1 MQHLCDF
8 AIANNTVSRSVA
20 LHLHDSSASR
30 VKRCNESQMP
40 IILEYKWR
48 RKKKTKNRRVLGQAL
63 SPNYAPSRFYTF
75 IPMAWIYIYPY
86 PWRKEEALVIKW
98 RAVSSPACL
107 AHRGIYRFIRRGD
120 NAARLGTSPARSR
133 LEFLLGTKR
142 PVSHS
147 RTAATRFVELAAGR
161 EGECYGKKEARRDAS
176 VKARLAPVIN
186 YQPVHAPVVFF
197 NFSPRFSNLFHPTP
211 TISFSIARF
220 IILHTRRFEI
230 NISACICICSLC
242 KKQKY
247 VFNRSS

>member
-1 MQHLCDF
+1 MKARCQSFLNTNGEERKKQKTDESWVRLFHLITRHPDF
-8 AIANNTVSRSVA
+8 IR
-20 LHLHDSSASR
+20 LYLW
-30 VKRCNESQMP
+30 
-40 IILEYKWR
+40 LEY
-48 RKKKTKNRRVLGQAL
+48 
-63 SPNYAPSRFYTF
+63 
-75 IPMAWIYIYPY
+75 IYVYPY

-220 IILHTRRFEI
+220 IILHTRLIRD
-230 NISACICICSLC
+230 
-242 KKQKY
+242 
-247 VFNRSS
+247 

>member
-1 MQHLCDF
+1 M
-8 AIANNTVSRSVA
+8 AKRRGSR
-20 LHLHDSSASR
+20 HKMTR
-30 VKRCNESQMP
+30 
-40 IILEYKWR
+40 
-48 RKKKTKNRRVLGQAL
+48 
-63 SPNYAPSRFYTF
+63 
-75 IPMAWIYIYPY
+75 
-86 PWRKEEALVIKW
+86 
-98 RAVSSPACL
+98 
-107 AHRGIYRFIRRGD
+107 RGIYRFIRRGD

-161 EGECYGKKEARRDAS
+161 EGESYGKKEARRDAS

-197 NFSPRFSNLFHPTP
+197 NFSPRFSNLFHPT
-211 TISFSIARF
+211 ISFSIARF

-230 NISACICICSLC
+230 NISAGICICSLC

>member
-1 MQHLCDF
+1 
-8 AIANNTVSRSVA
+8 
-20 LHLHDSSASR
+20 
-30 VKRCNESQMP
+30 
-40 IILEYKWR
+40 
-48 RKKKTKNRRVLGQAL
+48 
-63 SPNYAPSRFYTF
+63 
-75 IPMAWIYIYPY
+75 MAWIYIYPY

-242 KKQKY
+242 KKQKTY
-247 VFNRSS
+247 LIDRHNRSYLQLVSTRLSALHRSISLSMVQKKKKRRKRKKGKTRIFFEYLKKWYIFLPPVITLHRI